1 LTDQLIMEAK
11 RQNLEVFYFS
21 RPLKSKHSR
30 EFISILLFW
39 RWMHSRR
46 RVITDSV
53 KSEIGVMIIPM
64 ASPWDIFLGKRLMK
78 AGIKVTR
85 IIHDAKPHPGDTFP
99 PKFWIKALCFDSSCV
114 VTLSQYV
121 SGQLTLLRYAPS
133 AKIRVGE
140 LPYPRVRPISAVN
153 STSPRRNF
161 LFIGRGRT
169 YKGLDL
175 LLASWPLVGDS
186 DSILTIAGEGHVVS
200 RDISRIQHLDRW
212 LSDSEVLSLI
222 TNSDV
227 VVLPYLEASQ
237 SGIIPVAL
245 SSNRPIVITP
255 VGGLIEQIEDGI
267 NGVVSKGITPQA
279 LAAALNKATTQEF
292 FFKSEVEFLQSS
304 SELLKLCRR

>member
-1 LTDQLIMEAK
+1 
-11 RQNLEVFYFS
+11 
-21 RPLKSKHSR
+21 
-30 EFISILLFW
+30 
-39 RWMHSRR
+39 
-46 RVITDSV
+46 
-53 KSEIGVMIIPM
+53 
-64 ASPWDIFLGKRLMK
+64 
-78 AGIKVTR
+78 
-85 IIHDAKPHPGDTFP
+85 
-99 PKFWIKALCFDSSCV
+99 
-114 VTLSQYV
+114 
-121 SGQLTLLRYAPS
+121 
-133 AKIRVGE
+133 
-140 LPYPRVRPISAVN
+140 
-153 STSPRRNF
+153 
-161 LFIGRGRT
+161 
-169 YKGLDL
+169 
-175 LLASWPLVGDS
+175 VGDS